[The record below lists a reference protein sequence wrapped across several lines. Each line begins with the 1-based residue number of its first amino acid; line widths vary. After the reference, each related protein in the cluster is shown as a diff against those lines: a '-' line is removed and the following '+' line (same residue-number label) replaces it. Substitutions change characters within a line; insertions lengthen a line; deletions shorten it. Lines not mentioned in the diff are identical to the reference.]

1 MPRAPLVN
9 VQKLL
14 TLSATWQNPK
24 ATYEKLVS
32 LLNIN
37 DYNAKKEIME
47 TVPFTIAPQ
56 NIEVFKINLTKETKY
71 FFNGKFTKSR

>member
-24 ATYEKLVS
+24 ATYKKLVS
-32 LLNIN
+32 LLTIN

-56 NIEVFKINLTKETKY
+56 NIVVFKINLTKETKY